1 MKKYSLLILLALPVL
16 IFSCKKEKIEG
27 GGTVITEPREVENFY
42 NVSVSG
48 STNVFITYGVAF
60 DVKVKAYQNIIATL
74 ETKVQNGTLLI
85 GFKNNVRNDN
95 SEVYI
100 TMPALISVTTN
111 GSGNINTKGNF
122 LGMDY
127 FSASTSGTGVIS
139 IEKGSAKN
147 YKVSINGSGD
157 VKSFGFLT
165 EQATITASGSGDAEV
180 TVTKNIKATLKGSGN
195 VYYKGN
201 PVIDAITSSSGRMIK
216 K

>member
-1 MKKYSLLILLALPVL
+1 MKKYSLLILLATTVL
-16 IFSCKKEKIEG
+16 IFSCKKDKIEG
-27 GGTVITEPREVENFY
+27 GGTVITETRNVENFY

-48 STNVFITYGVAF
+48 ATNVFITYGVAF
-60 DVKVKAYQNIIATL
+60 DVKVKAYQNIISTL
-74 ETKVQNGTLLI
+74 ETKVQNGILMI

-100 TMPALISVTTN
+100 TMPALLSVTTN
-111 GSGNINTKGNF
+111 GSGNIDTKGNF
-122 LGMDY
+122 LGMEY
-127 FSASTSGTGVIS
+127 FSASTSGTGMIS

-147 YKVSINGSGD
+147 YKVYISGSGD

-165 EQATITASGSGDAEV
+165 EQATITASGSGDAELL
-180 TVTKNIKATLKGSGN
+180 VTKNLKASLKGSGN

-201 PVIDAITSSSGRMIK
+201 PEIDATTSGSGKVIK